1 MGGVQ
6 GRKIEE
12 RENIISPPFREMSQI
27 LLYETAKSKNQKV
40 YYLQVINSNDHRTKT
55 RNLNVWG
62 VGVSTQQFNFLSF

>member
-40 YYLQVINSNDHRTKT
+40 YYILNS
-55 RNLNVWG
+55 
-62 VGVSTQQFNFLSF
+62 